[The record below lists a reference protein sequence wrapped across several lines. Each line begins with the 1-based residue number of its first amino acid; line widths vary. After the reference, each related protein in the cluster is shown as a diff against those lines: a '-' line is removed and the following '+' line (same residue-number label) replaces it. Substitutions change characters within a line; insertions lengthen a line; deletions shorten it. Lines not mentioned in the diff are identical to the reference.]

1 MHTKE
6 YNNHCIILTEKGII
20 FMKLPKVPYETVEYN
35 VYNVNPLDA
44 VIASGAGSNNDS
56 EHDNGYVDW
65 GDFE

>member
-1 MHTKE
+1 
-6 YNNHCIILTEKGII
+6 
-20 FMKLPKVPYETVEYN
+20 MKLPKVPYETVEYN